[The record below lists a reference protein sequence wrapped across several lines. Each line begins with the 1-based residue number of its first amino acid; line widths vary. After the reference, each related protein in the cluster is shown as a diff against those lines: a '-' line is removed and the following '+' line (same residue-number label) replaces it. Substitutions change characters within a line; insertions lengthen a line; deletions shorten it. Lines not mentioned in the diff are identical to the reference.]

1 MQKVTRAAALLLVAL
16 AVVLAIVAFSLSRR
30 ATQPGSGPTRVSPAT
45 ADDRSASTATLPAVV
60 ASSALPAGQA
70 IARAALRVT
79 EVAQPAADGYT
90 TIDAVAGDVPLVDI
104 PAGTAITT
112 RLLAHGVAMELKA
125 GERALAVPVDEL
137 AGAGNRILPG
147 DYVDVF
153 LSLKSAPAYG
163 TDAKPQPT
171 QTRLLLSRLRVLAYG
186 SENLPTIPRPAGA
199 TAATSGAGGKDVPK
213 PVAGT
218 VQDKPAART
227 AVLAVP
233 VDEADRLLLGA
244 QDGKLSLALRHP
256 MDDGRPDHDLFPRF
270 RPALAPLARLS
281 TEQRHLLGAPE
292 NHAYAGI
299 DGSGLAG
306 RPDALVQPAA
316 TKPVPTRTT
325 HRVEIIRGT
334 KVDSP

>member
-1 MQKVTRAAALLLVAL
+1 MHKVTRAAALLLVAL

-30 ATQPGSGPTRVSPAT
+30 AMQPGNGPTRAGRTVAG
-45 ADDRSASTATLPAVV
+45 DRPASTAMLPAVV

-70 IARAALRVT
+70 IARAALRVA
-79 EVAQPAADGYT
+79 EVAQPVADGYT
-90 TIDAVAGDVPLVDI
+90 TVDAVVGDVPLVDI

-112 RLLAHGVAMELKA
+112 RLLAHGVAMELKP

-137 AGAGNRILPG
+137 SGAGNRILPG

-163 TDAKPQPT
+163 TDAKPRPT

-186 SENLPTIPRPAGA
+186 SENLPIIPRPAGGP
-199 TAATSGAGGKDVPK
+199 AATSGASGKEAPK

-218 VQDKPAART
+218 VQDRPAART

-233 VDEADRLLLGA
+233 VGEADRLLLGA

-256 MDDGRPDHDLFPRF
+256 MDDGRPDRDLFPRF
-270 RPALAPLARLS
+270 RPALAPLVRLDAG
-281 TEQRHLLGAPE
+281 QRQRLGAPE

-299 DGSGLAG
+299 DGSGLAAH
-306 RPDALVQPAA
+306 PDALVQPAA
-316 TKPVPTRTT
+316 VKPVPTRTT

>member
-16 AVVLAIVAFSLSRR
+16 AVVLAIAAFSLSRR
-30 ATQPGSGPTRVSPAT
+30 AAQPANGTTAVSRAT
-45 ADDRSASTATLPAVV
+45 VGDRSAPPALLPAVV

-70 IARAALRVT
+70 IAPTALRVAK
-79 EVAQPAADGYT
+79 VAQPAADGYAS
-90 TIDAVAGDVPLVDI
+90 IDAVAGEVPLVDI
-104 PAGTAITT
+104 PAGTTITGK
-112 RLLAHGVAMELKA
+112 LLAHGVAMELKP

-153 LSLKSAPAYG
+153 LSLKSSQIYG
-163 TDAKPQPT
+163 INAKPQPT

-186 SENLPTIPRPAGA
+186 SKNLPSIPRPASEPVTTTG
-199 TAATSGAGGKDVPK
+199 TSGKETQQS
-213 PVAGT
+213 VANAPR
-218 VQDKPAART
+218 DNPAPHT

-233 VDEADRLLLGA
+233 IAEADRLLLGA
-244 QDGKLSLALRHP
+244 QDGKLSLALRYP
-256 MDDGRPDHDLFPRF
+256 TDDGRPDHDLFPQF

-281 TEQRHLLGAPE
+281 AEQRQLLGAPE

-299 DGSGLAG
+299 DGNGLAG
-306 RPDALVQPAA
+306 HADALVKPGAAKPLPAR
-316 TKPVPTRTT
+316 PT

-334 KVDSP
+334 EVDSP